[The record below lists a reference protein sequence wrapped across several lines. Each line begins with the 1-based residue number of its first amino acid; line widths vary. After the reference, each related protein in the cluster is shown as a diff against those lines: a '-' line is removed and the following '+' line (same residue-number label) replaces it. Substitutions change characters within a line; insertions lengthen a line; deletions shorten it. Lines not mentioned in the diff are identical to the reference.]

1 MMVNKD
7 SQGKSHNWLIITLK
21 TTVFVERGIDG
32 MCHQYYCL
40 IYTVLWPKGAQLQ
53 IFIHLF
59 RGSLATETGLVG
71 FNESI

>member
-1 MMVNKD
+1 MECVI
-7 SQGKSHNWLIITLK
+7 SIIVSSTP
-21 TTVFVERGIDG
+21 FSD
-32 MCHQYYCL
+32 Q
-40 IYTVLWPKGAQLQ
+40 KGAQLQ